1 MEKSCVFWILEEF
14 VNLSPAAR
22 GYKFFLCSINIP
34 RGLSAYKPQK
44 LVVYCFYIIII
55 QKTRDCS
62 VGLPAQ

>member
-44 LVVYCFYIIII
+44 LVVYCLNIL
-55 QKTRDCS
+55 TNS
-62 VGLPAQ
+62 L